1 MFCRNLSGLKAG
13 YCSFEFPDPRRHRSL
28 KLVLQSLIV
37 VVDGNR
43 KNFFSLCRLSNH
55 VLVKVLANFPWSRD
69 LLIQNRFAYCCS
81 SRCLRIFCRRRR
93 RSGRQTGLLHCFGN
107 NAGVFSQLASAVFAK
122 YSCPLRWICKSPRTA
137 LSWLRKRSTLD
148 LCFQTSLSHPGIT
161 P

>member
-1 MFCRNLSGLKAG
+1 MNFQILAVTV
-13 YCSFEFPDPRRHRSL
+13 PL

-43 KNFFSLCRLSNH
+43 KNFFSLCLSNH

-93 RSGRQTGLLHCFGN
+93 RSRQTGLLHCFGN
-107 NAGVFSQLASAVFAK
+107 NAGVFSQLASAVFANIAVPFAGFVNRLVLPFLGSAK
-122 YSCPLRWICKSPRTA
+122 GAHWIFASKLHCLTPELR
-137 LSWLRKRSTLD
+137 LSLD
-148 LCFQTSLSHPGIT
+148 F
-161 P
+161 